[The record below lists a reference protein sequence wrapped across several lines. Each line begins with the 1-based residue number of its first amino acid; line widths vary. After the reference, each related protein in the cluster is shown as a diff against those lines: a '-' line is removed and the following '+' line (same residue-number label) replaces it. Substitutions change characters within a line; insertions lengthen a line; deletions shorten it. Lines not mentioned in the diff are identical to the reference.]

1 MTRPG
6 RPSSGNARQTEA
18 AEELKAAG
26 LKPAESKRFLKGK
39 VRPEELSV
47 RGIAKRAERVRAALQ
62 QRLID
67 HADVAAIWEGIGRAV
82 DEKMAAAIPKWF
94 SGFEVSA
101 MRYPDG
107 MLPDV

>member
-1 MTRPG
+1 
-6 RPSSGNARQTEA
+6 
-18 AEELKAAG
+18 
-26 LKPAESKRFLKGK
+26 
-39 VRPEELSV
+39 V
-47 RGIAKRAERVRAALQ
+47 LQ

-101 MRYPDG
+101 MRYRDG
-107 MLPDV
+107 MLLDV